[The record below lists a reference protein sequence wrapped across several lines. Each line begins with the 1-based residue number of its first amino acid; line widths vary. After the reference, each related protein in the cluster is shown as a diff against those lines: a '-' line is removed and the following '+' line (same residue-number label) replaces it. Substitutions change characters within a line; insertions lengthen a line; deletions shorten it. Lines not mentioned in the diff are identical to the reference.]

1 MAGPIDGFC
10 SVFLWDPFD
19 IIALALA
26 LGMPLLI
33 FIVGVAYFEKAER
46 RFANIM

>member
-10 SVFLWDPFD
+10 SVFLGDPFD
-19 IIALALA
+19 IIALA

-46 RFANIM
+46 CFANIM